1 MEGRH
6 GPPPPGHVAG
16 SPSLR
21 REVRGSIV
29 DLEGQ
34 PIAGVRVLA
43 SGYHPGQTTAEA
55 TTGADGTFQLTGLL
69 DANALLRV
77 EADGYYSEIMTAFLQ
92 GNEDVTQLPPLGLV
106 AKKPG
111 RIRLWLAGDT
121 MFGRRFEDADEDDES
136 GEPGDLI
143 QPSTRAEDAYQL
155 LRFLEPALASADFR
169 MANFESPASTAVE
182 SRHPA
187 KRYSFS
193 SHPDSVTA
201 LTRVGIEAVSLG
213 NNHTYDYLEP
223 GRVETAEVLDQ
234 LGLAYFGSGASEA
247 DARESLLDVLI
258 NGVPVSFQGFN
269 GIKPSEYYPEPHDPW
284 PTELLYY
291 AMDEPMKGG
300 SLLLSEDNLAD
311 FMERN
316 PERLRIPVLHG
327 GEEYGDKPSNNMR
340 DRFEQSLQAG
350 ARVVVAH
357 HSHTV
362 YGVALWGDVENPSVS
377 LLSLG
382 NFLFDQDV
390 FETFNSY
397 MAVLDLDQA
406 APADYRLVQLRLIPF
421 HQENYVPSLISG
433 WQAERLAR
441 HVAHIS
447 TFLPDREEDTLRP
460 AVVLADA
467 AGVGVM
473 LRPGD
478 YSQSEHQR
486 SRTVSVTTGRSSPFP
501 LNDQGGPT
509 DFLLSYADA
518 PPGARLRVG
527 RDLLVYGD
535 FEDYDLDEKLGE
547 NDNWWQTD
555 TRYPTSDRARSGRHS
570 LALYRALGSTSSVN
584 TQLRNRLTFKPDA
597 NLSFGCHALGENA
610 GDVEVTVEFIE
621 RDTRNS
627 LGKETLMTWESGS
640 YDWTEH
646 HASVFPPAAA
656 GHVRFVITM
665 QPSRRGG
672 IMYVDDCKLYEW
684 GPALQPG
691 EQLPA
696 PHGYDWARL
705 EVPSLTGEASFT
717 EQRRTYQRRYGP
729 R

>member
-1 MEGRH
+1 
-6 GPPPPGHVAG
+6 
-16 SPSLR
+16 L
-21 REVRGSIV
+21 
-29 DLEGQ
+29 
-34 PIAGVRVLA
+34 AGVQVSA
-43 SGYHPGQTTAEA
+43 SGFHPGQSTAEA
-55 TTGADGTFQLTGLL
+55 TTDADGAFQLTGLL

-77 EADGYYSEIMTAFLQ
+77 DAAGFYSEIMTAYLQ
-92 GNEDVTQLPPLGLV
+92 GTQEVLVLPPLGLV

-121 MFGRRFEDADEDDES
+121 MFGRRFEDFDEDEQI

-143 QPSTRAEDAYQL
+143 QPSTRAEDAYHL
-155 LRFLEPALASADFR
+155 LHFLEPALASADYR
-169 MANFESPASTAVE
+169 MVNFESPASTAIE

-193 SHPDSVTA
+193 SHPDTLQA
-201 LTRVGIEAVSLG
+201 LTRIGIEAVSLG
-213 NNHTYDYLEP
+213 NNHSYDYLEP
-223 GRVETAEVLDQ
+223 GRVETAEVLDR
-234 LGLAYFGSGASEA
+234 LGLAFFGSGASQA
-247 DARESLLDVLI
+247 DARESLLDVQI
-258 NGVPVSFQGFN
+258 KDVPVTFQGFN
-269 GIKPSEYYPEPHDPW
+269 GIKPETYYPEPHDPW
-284 PTELLYY
+284 PPELLYY
-291 AMDEPMKGG
+291 AMDEPIKGG
-300 SLLLSEDNLAD
+300 SLLLDEDNLAD
-311 FMERN
+311 FMERA
-316 PERLRIPVLHG
+316 PDRLRIPVMHG
-327 GEEYGDKPSNNMR
+327 GEEYGDEPSNSMR
-340 DRFEQSLQAG
+340 NRFEQAMQAG
-350 ARVVVAH
+350 AKVVVAH

-390 FETFNSY
+390 FETFNSFT
-397 MAVLDLDQA
+397 AVLDVEQA

-433 WQAERLAR
+433 WQSERLAR
-441 HVAHIS
+441 HVAQIS

-473 LRPGD
+473 LRPSD
-478 YSQSEHQR
+478 YTQSEHARTR
-486 SRTVSVTTGRSSPFP
+486 SVTVTTGRSSPFP

-509 DFLLSYADA
+509 DFLLGYSDA

-527 RDLLVYGD
+527 KDLLVYGD
-535 FEDYDLDEKLGE
+535 FEDYDLDDKLGE

-555 TRYPTSDRARSGRHS
+555 TRYPTSDRARSGRNS
-570 LALYRALGSTSSVN
+570 LSLFRALGSSSPVN
-584 TQLRNRLTFKPDA
+584 TQLRNRLTFEPGA
-597 NLSFGCHALGENA
+597 NLSFGCHTLGENA
-610 GDVEVTVEFIE
+610 GDVDVSVEYIE
-621 RDTRNS
+621 RETRNS
-627 LGKETLMTWESGS
+627 LGKETLMTWEGGN
-640 YDWTEH
+640 YDWTERQ
-646 HASVFPPAAA
+646 ASLFPPADA

-672 IMYVDDCKLYEW
+672 TMYLDDCKLYDW

-696 PHGYDWARL
+696 PHGYEWGRL
-705 EVPSLTGEASFT
+705 EVPSLTGDVSFT
-717 EQRRTYQRRYGP
+717 EQRRSYQRHYGP

>member
-1 MEGRH
+1 MEGRQ
-6 GPPPPGHVAG
+6 GPPPPEHVPD

-29 DLEGQ
+29 DLDGQ
-34 PIAGVRVLA
+34 PIAGARIHA
-43 SGYHPGQTTAEA
+43 SGYHPAQTTVE
-55 TTGADGTFQLTGLL
+55 TTTAADGSFQLTGLL

-77 EADGYYSEIMTAFLQ
+77 EAPGYYSEIMAAFLQ
-92 GNEDVTQLPPLGLV
+92 GQEEVLELPPLGLV

-111 RIRLWLAGDT
+111 RIRLWVAGDT
-121 MFGRRFEDADEDDES
+121 MFGRRFEDSDEDEEL

-155 LRFLEPALASADFR
+155 LRYVTPALASADYR

-193 SHPDSVTA
+193 SHPDTLSA

-213 NNHTYDYLEP
+213 NNHSYDYLEA
-223 GRVETAEVLDQ
+223 GRIETAAVLDR
-234 LGLAYFGSGASEA
+234 LGVAYFGSGASEA

-258 NGVPVSFQGFN
+258 NDVPVTFQGFN
-269 GIKPSEYYPEPHDPW
+269 GIKPSEFYPEPHEPW

-291 AMDEPMKGG
+291 AMDEPVKGG

-311 FMERN
+311 FMERD

-340 DRFEQSLQAG
+340 DRFEQAMQAG
-350 ARVVVAH
+350 AKVVVAH

-362 YGVALWGDVENPSVS
+362 YGVALWGELENPSVT

-397 MAVLDLDQA
+397 MAVLDLDQVA
-406 APADYRLVQLRLIPF
+406 AADYRLVQLRLIPF

-447 TFLPDREEDTLRP
+447 TFLPDREQDSLRP

-478 YSQSEHQR
+478 YSQSEQER
-486 SRTVSVTTGRSSPFP
+486 ERTVTVTAGRSSPFP
-501 LNDQGGPT
+501 LNDQASPT
-509 DFLLSYADA
+509 DFFLSYSGA
-518 PPGARLRVG
+518 PAGARLRVG
-527 RDLLVYGD
+527 RDLLIYGD
-535 FEDYDLDEKLGE
+535 FEDYDLDDRLGE

-555 TRYPTSDRARSGRHS
+555 TRYATPDRARSGRYS
-570 LALYRALGSTSSVN
+570 LALYRSLGATTTVN
-584 TQLRNRLTFKPDA
+584 TQLRNRLTFQPGA
-597 NLSFGCHALGENA
+597 NLSFGCYVLGEDA

-621 RDTRNS
+621 RETRNS
-627 LGKETLMTWESGS
+627 LGKETLMTWQAGS

-646 HASVFPPAAA
+646 HASVFPPSRA

-665 QPSRRGG
+665 EPSRRGG
-672 IMYVDDCKLYEW
+672 TMYVDDCKLYDW
-684 GPALQPG
+684 GPTVAPG
-691 EQLPA
+691 ETVPT

-705 EVPSLTGEASFT
+705 EVPGMTGEASFI
-717 EQRRTYQRRYGP
+717 ERRQTYQRQYGP